1 MIIPKRLARPE
12 FQFFALA
19 VSLLPLGIFTFH
31 SDWPPWSWK
40 HIHFAENDIG
50 KTILAC
56 SGLFFGFALA
66 YFFFP
71 RIFHRCMNRMLGQI
85 HFWLNV
91 IAFLVLLAMPI
102 YFNLVFHSPPDETKL
117 GTAFRAFGSAMDSFF
132 LGIEVLAIIQILF
145 LANVLW
151 SAFKGKTTFEPFPCK
166 QESVNVKN
174 PEPPAPL
181 VNS

>member
-19 VSLLPLGIFTFH
+19 VCLLPLGIFTFH

-40 HIHFAENDIG
+40 HIHFAESDIG

-91 IAFLVLLAMPI
+91 IAFLVLLALPV
-102 YFNLVFHSPPDETKL
+102 YFNLVFHSPPDETRL

-151 SAFKGKTTFEPFPCK
+151 SAFKGERTSDPTTFEPFPASK
-166 QESVNVKN
+166 KAST
-174 PEPPAPL
+174 
-181 VNS
+181 